1 MQFLGGGGIK
11 MGLILLTVLLLN
23 PIVFAIGP
31 ILFAFLA
38 GFYFA
43 GEWTSIIIAQCRVR
57 NCCAIIVLAIPLFIL
72 LLAIAEALLLSLAA
86 LASVLLLCIVSPLL
100 MLFIIYFTGRLTY
113 LNCKRLK

>member
-1 MQFLGGGGIK
+1 MQFLGGGGAK
-11 MGLILLTVLLLN
+11 MGLLLFTVFILN

-31 ILFAFLA
+31 VLFAFLA

-43 GEWTSIIIAQCRVR
+43 GEWTSLIIAQCRVR
-57 NCCAIIVLAIPLFIL
+57 NCCLIILLAIPLFIL

-100 MLFIIYFTGRLTY
+100 MLFIIYFSGRLIY